1 MRMSIFT
8 NFSHFR
14 NTNFLKSKLEK
25 VFRAEPEVLTV
36 TTTLSPLY
44 NGHLATPSQA
54 TQANEFSS
62 SLAEGGSCK
71 AKAQATA
78 AITTT
83 LTPITLTLPL
93 TATLMKKMNS
103 HSKRDEN
110 PQK

>member
-1 MRMSIFT
+1 
-8 NFSHFR
+8 
-14 NTNFLKSKLEK
+14 LEK